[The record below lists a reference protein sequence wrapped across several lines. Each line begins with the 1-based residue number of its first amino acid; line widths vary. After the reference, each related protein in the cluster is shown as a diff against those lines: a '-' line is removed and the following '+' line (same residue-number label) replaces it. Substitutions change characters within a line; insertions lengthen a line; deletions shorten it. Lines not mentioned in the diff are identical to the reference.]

1 MTDPSAG
8 APAPWHERVAVFD
21 LETTGVDPQ
30 HARIVTAFVGIIDA
44 HGDLERGTD
53 WLADP
58 GVEIPEQ
65 ASAVHGITTEM
76 ARAEGEPA
84 AQVAAAVRASIEWIA
99 RHGLP
104 LVVFNAPYDLTLL
117 DAECRRHGLE
127 PVAARLGEQVV
138 DPLVIDK
145 AVDRY
150 RKGRRTLVN
159 QAGAYGIDL
168 LDAHTAG
175 DDAVAAGQLA
185 QAIAR
190 KFPVEVGGLPL
201 AELHRRQAAWH
212 DEQAADFES
221 YMRRERDP
229 EFSADRGWPVRG

>member
-1 MTDPSAG
+1 MSWA
-8 APAPWHERVAVFD
+8 ERLAVFD
-21 LETTGVDPQ
+21 TETTGVNPLE
-30 HARIVTAFVGIIDA
+30 ARIVTAFVGLIDA
-44 HGDLERGTD
+44 DGDLERGTD

-65 ASAVHGITTEM
+65 AAAVHGITTEM

-84 AQVAAAVRASIEWIA
+84 AEVVAKVRAAIDWVA
-99 RHGLP
+99 RNRVP

-127 PVAARLGEQVV
+127 PIAQALGEQVV

-150 RKGRRTLVN
+150 RKGKRTLGT
-159 QAGAYGIDL
+159 QAEAYGIDL

-190 KFPVEVGGLPL
+190 KFPDEVGALPL
-201 AELHRRQAAWH
+201 DELHRRQLAWH
-212 DEQAADFES
+212 EEQAADFEA
-221 YMRRERDP
+221 YLRREKDP
-229 EFSADRGWPVRG
+229 SFTAERGWPVRQ